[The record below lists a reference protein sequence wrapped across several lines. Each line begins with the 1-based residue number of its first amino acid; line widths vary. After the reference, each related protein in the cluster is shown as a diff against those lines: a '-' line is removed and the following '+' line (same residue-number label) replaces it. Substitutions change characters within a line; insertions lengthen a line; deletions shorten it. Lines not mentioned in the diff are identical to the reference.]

1 MVVTLHRVLTVE
13 TDINPKLQQMAQAAN
28 VLMGMVAQNQ
38 QWAIDVLTTE
48 HLEAGKIT
56 HGDGTALT
64 PEELAFFKGVFAAF
78 DSLRVAAN
86 TNGPNGEP
94 SVGKRV
100 RPFV

>member
-1 MVVTLHRVLTVE
+1 MAITLHRILTVE
-13 TDINPKLQQMAQAAN
+13 TDVVPKLSTAAQQAN
-28 VLMGMVAQNQ
+28 QLMGLVAQNQ
-38 QWAIDVLTTE
+38 QWSNDVLTTE
-48 HLEAGKIT
+48 HLQAGLIK
-56 HGDGTALT
+56 HSDGTALT

-86 TNGPNGEP
+86 MDGPNGEP